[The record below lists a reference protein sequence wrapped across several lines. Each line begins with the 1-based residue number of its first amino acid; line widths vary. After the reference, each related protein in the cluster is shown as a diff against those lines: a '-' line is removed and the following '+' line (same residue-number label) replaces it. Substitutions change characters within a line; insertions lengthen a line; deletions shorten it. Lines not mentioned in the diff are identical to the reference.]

1 METEKKTEIG
11 REGERE
17 ARVYLEKRE
26 YNILHTNWRWHH
38 YELDIISCIPTGGGI
53 IMSWILWPRRRASWW
68 WSR

>member
-17 ARVYLEKRE
+17 ARTYLE
-26 YNILHTNWRWHH
+26 
-38 YELDIISCIPTGGGI
+38 TGGGI